1 MRIKCTHMYF
11 KHESNVIC
19 KLFNH
24 AYLYFMNQTCRESC
38 LGTQCVFLFIYIK
51 FYKYKNNNKF
61 LYNFHNDLKLRKGP
75 CLYFEIGCSRVLRFC
90 EKGLSDDNSNNNR
103 NEMKAQ

>member
-1 MRIKCTHMYF
+1 
-11 KHESNVIC
+11 
-19 KLFNH
+19 
-24 AYLYFMNQTCRESC
+24 MNQTCRESC

-103 NEMKAQ
+103 NEMKAQRNDAFFLYENDTCICNQFYMPVRIK